1 MSEENNIG
9 KNDHSMFLE
18 HYELHETIGSGSFSV
33 VKRATERKTGA
44 HRAVKIVEKERL
56 KSDRQKARMLN
67 EIQIMRKLHH
77 PNLVTL
83 YEVIETH
90 YHIYLVMEMLTGG
103 ELFDRIKQRTL
114 FTEIEAATIILKLVS
129 AVDFLHK
136 HNVLHRDLK
145 PENLVYVDRNP
156 NSELKLIDFGL
167 SKTLTNDDDKA
178 NTPCGS
184 QSYAAPEVFERKMYD
199 GHADMWSIGVIMYIL
214 LSGITP
220 FEKCFDV
227 PVAGFNDFPE
237 QEWQGVSELAKT
249 LIKNLLQVD
258 PKKRYNT
265 TQVLNDPWLRVFT
278 GPQPQ
283 PEVMNSSLESPHRI
297 RNREKNEFNQ
307 AVRKSIKLHEDNQ
320 ENIGNFT
327 GNDLWKKRMKHVM
340 N

>member
-1 MSEENNIG
+1 MSSDAETTIH
-9 KNDHSMFLE
+9 KNDHSLFLE

-33 VKRATERKTGA
+33 VKRATERKSGA
-44 HRAVKIVEKERL
+44 QRAVKIVEKERL

-67 EIQIMRKLHH
+67 EIQIMRRLHH
-77 PNLVTL
+77 PNLVNL
-83 YEVIETH
+83 FEVIETH
-90 YHIYLVMEMLTGG
+90 FHIYLVMELLIGG
-103 ELFDRIKQRTL
+103 ELFERIKQRTS
-114 FTEIEAATIILKLVS
+114 FTESEAAVIILKLVN

-145 PENLVYVDRNP
+145 PENLVYVDHTP

-167 SKTLTNDDDKA
+167 SKTLTSEDDKA

-227 PVAGFNDFPE
+227 PVEGFDDFPE
-237 QEWQGVSELAKT
+237 PEWHGVSEFAKD
-249 LIKNLLQVD
+249 LIRNLLQVD
-258 PKKRYNT
+258 PKNRFNT
-265 TQVLNDPWLRVFT
+265 TQVLNHTWLRIFT
-278 GPQPQ
+278 GPKADSSFQ
-283 PEVMNSSLESPHRI
+283 SLESPHRM

-307 AVRKSIKLHEDNQ
+307 AVRKSMKFHDDGQ

-327 GNDLWKKRMKHVM
+327 ASDLWKKRMKNVL
-340 N
+340 